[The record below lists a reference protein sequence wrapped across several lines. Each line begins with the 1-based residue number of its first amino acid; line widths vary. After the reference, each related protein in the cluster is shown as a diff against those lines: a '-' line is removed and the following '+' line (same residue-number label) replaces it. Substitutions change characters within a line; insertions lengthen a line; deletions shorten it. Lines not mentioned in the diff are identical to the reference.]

1 MLFAARSAA
10 SHFCRFLISL
20 GSIKIFIQGA
30 GEKVRE
36 SEKFYAVVERRGTE
50 RGGEGE
56 EGAVLRVARV
66 PLPIHLDI
74 SFTSERPERYEFDGR
89 LSRMDSFSA
98 IKKVGKKKKE
108 RKKGRNGG
116 QREGGRKAESI
127 VEFVQ
132 RFARRGFTVPG
143 TRRPPGLSSGLS
155 SPVSGCRTFYDT
167 RRLPINRGTRTDLY
181 IDIGALKYTNVP
193 LIGLSPPVRTI
204 KAALHSP
211 PKSPLTAAPFKLE
224 IWPLNVATVRTGGGE
239 ISFPLAE
246 V

>member
-116 QREGGRKAESI
+116 QRGREGGREEGRVDCGVRSKIRETWVHGSRNAE
-127 VEFVQ
+127 
-132 RFARRGFTVPG
+132 AP
-143 TRRPPGLSSGLS
+143 
-155 SPVSGCRTFYDT
+155 RTFFWSLLTGIWLPDVL
-167 RRLPINRGTRTDLY
+167 RR
-181 IDIGALKYTNVP
+181 
-193 LIGLSPPVRTI
+193 
-204 KAALHSP
+204 
-211 PKSPLTAAPFKLE
+211 SPLAHKSWNADRFIHRYRCT
-224 IWPLNVATVRTGGGE
+224 
-239 ISFPLAE
+239 
-246 V
+246 

>member
-108 RKKGRNGG
+108 RKKGRKKVW
-116 QREGGRKAESI
+116 RFSRGRWRI
-127 VEFVQ
+127 VRWAKRSRDERVCTGS
-132 RFARRGFTVPG
+132 R
-143 TRRPPGLSSGLS
+143 
-155 SPVSGCRTFYDT
+155 Y
-167 RRLPINRGTRTDLY
+167 
-181 IDIGALKYTNVP
+181 
-193 LIGLSPPVRTI
+193 
-204 KAALHSP
+204 
-211 PKSPLTAAPFKLE
+211 
-224 IWPLNVATVRTGGGE
+224 ATGR
-239 ISFPLAE
+239 
-246 V
+246 

>member
-50 RGGEGE
+50 RGGERE

-98 IKKVGKKKKE
+98 IKKVGKKKEE

-116 QREGGRKAESI
+116 QREGGREGGRQSRLWSSFKDSRD
-127 VEFVQ
+127 VGS
-132 RFARRGFTVPG
+132 RFQERGGPQDFLLASPHRYLAAGRFT
-143 TRRPPGLSSGLS
+143 TL
-155 SPVSGCRTFYDT
+155 
-167 RRLPINRGTRTDLY
+167 
-181 IDIGALKYTNVP
+181 
-193 LIGLSPPVRTI
+193 
-204 KAALHSP
+204 AACP
-211 PKSPLTAAPFKLE
+211 
-224 IWPLNVATVRTGGGE
+224 
-239 ISFPLAE
+239 
-246 V
+246 

>member
-98 IKKVGKKKKE
+98 IKKVGKKKE
-108 RKKGRNGG
+108 RKEERKEWWTEREEGRVDCGVRSKI
-116 QREGGRKAESI
+116 RETWVHGSRNAE
-127 VEFVQ
+127 
-132 RFARRGFTVPG
+132 AP
-143 TRRPPGLSSGLS
+143 
-155 SPVSGCRTFYDT
+155 RTFFWPLLTGIWLPDVL
-167 RRLPINRGTRTDLY
+167 RR
-181 IDIGALKYTNVP
+181 
-193 LIGLSPPVRTI
+193 
-204 KAALHSP
+204 
-211 PKSPLTAAPFKLE
+211 SPLAHKSWNADRFIHRYRCT
-224 IWPLNVATVRTGGGE
+224 
-239 ISFPLAE
+239 
-246 V
+246 